1 MTEINKEIK
10 LIIIEQEESA
20 YENSKYQL
28 SLRHRVQKA
37 IGGTPE
43 QLKSIE
49 DEMAK
54 IEQALDELDKIK
66 GELNA

>member
-1 MTEINKEIK
+1 MTEISKEVK
-10 LIIIEQEESA
+10 LIIIDQEKMG

-28 SLRHRVQKA
+28 SLRYRVQKA
-37 IGGTPE
+37 VGGTPE

-49 DEMAK
+49 DEMAR

-66 GELNA
+66 AEL